1 MMPTRLAFIGLAL
14 LGSAV
19 SAAAQDVNVLP
30 PAERYVLRV
39 EGRGFQPTLAG
50 TVQKGSNAGEGSV
63 VDVVDDLGLQDEQT
77 FDARGIIQYKPGHKL
92 RGSYTRIDYRGDQPV
107 PQTFTYGQTR
117 YERFTRVRTTV
128 KGAYLSADY
137 EWDFVK
143 RDKGYFGIVLGARG
157 FDLDTVVLDVSDS
170 AREADTIRAVIPV
183 AGVATRVYMG
193 RLSLGGE
200 VAGLTIG
207 DKGHIIEVD
216 GGLRFHVSD
225 RLAVGAGYRYLDLEG
240 RDGRDEVTLTL
251 RGWQAGIELS
261 L

>member
-1 MMPTRLAFIGLAL
+1 MRVVLIIGLVV
-14 LGSAV
+14 LGSALP
-19 SAAAQDVNVLP
+19 AASQDVNVLP
-30 PAERYVLRV
+30 AAERYVLRL
-39 EGRGFQPTLAG
+39 EGRGFQPTLSG
-50 TVQKGSNAGEGSV
+50 TVQKGSSASEGSV
-63 VDVVDDLGLQDEQT
+63 VDVVDDLGIADEQT
-77 FDARGIIQYKPGHKL
+77 IDGRGIIQYKPGHKI
-92 RGSYTRIDYRGDQPV
+92 RGSYTRLDYRGDQAV

-117 YERFTRVRTTV
+117 YERFTRVRTTI
-128 KGAYLSADY
+128 KGSYLSADY

-143 RDKGYFGIVLGARG
+143 RDKGFFGLVLGARG
-157 FDLDTVVLDVSDS
+157 FDLDTVVLDVSDN

-183 AGVATRVYMG
+183 AGVTTRVYMG
-193 RLSLGGE
+193 RLSLSGE
-200 VAGLTIG
+200 VVGLTIG

-240 RDGRDEVTLTL
+240 RDGRDHVTLNL